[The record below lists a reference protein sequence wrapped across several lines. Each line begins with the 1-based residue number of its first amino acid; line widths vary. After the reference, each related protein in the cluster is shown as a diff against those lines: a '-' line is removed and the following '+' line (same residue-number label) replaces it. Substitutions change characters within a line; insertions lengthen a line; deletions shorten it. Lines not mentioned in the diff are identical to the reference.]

1 MKIVFLDEYSLGDMD
16 LSPIKKLGEYVGY
29 DRTKKEQVVKRCKD
43 AEVVICNKT
52 LLRAETLRALPN
64 LRFIAIAA
72 TGMNNVDLEVAA
84 ELGIG
89 VKNVAGY
96 STSSVAEATMNFA
109 LSLFKN
115 TKYFDDYF
123 KNGAYAASEDIF
135 HFGRPVRQLRGSK
148 WGVIGMGA
156 IGREVA
162 RLASAF
168 GCEVAYTS
176 TSGAVRKEDYP
187 QLSLEEL
194 LGWADVVSI
203 HCPLTPATRGLIGEK
218 ELAIMKP
225 TSIIINVAR
234 GGIIDEEAL
243 AKALSNRVIAGAG
256 LDVFSREPLPA
267 SPLYDISDKYSLVAS
282 PHTAWAADA
291 ARKVLIERIAEN
303 ISEYISSTG
312 ADA

>member
-16 LSPIKKLGEYVGY
+16 LTPIKELDEYVGY
-29 DRTKKEQVVKRCKD
+29 DRTSKEHVLERCKG

-52 LLRAETLRALPN
+52 VLRAETLRALPD

-72 TGMNNVDLEVAA
+72 TGMNNVDLDTAA

-96 STSSVAEATMNFA
+96 STSSVAEATLTFA
-109 LSLFKN
+109 LSLMKN
-115 TKYFDDYF
+115 TIYFDNYF
-123 KNGAYAASEDIF
+123 KSGAYAATEDIF

-176 TSGAVRKEDYP
+176 TSGAVRKEEYP
-187 QLSLEEL
+187 QMALNEL
-194 LGWADVVSI
+194 LGWADIISI
-203 HCPLTPATRGLIGEK
+203 HSPLTPATKGLIGEK
-218 ELAIMKP
+218 ELQLMKP

-243 AKALSNRVIAGAG
+243 AKALNNKIIAGAG
-256 LDVFSREPLPA
+256 LDVFSREPLHS
-267 SPLYDISDKYSLVAS
+267 SPLYDITDKYSLVAS
-282 PHTAWAADA
+282 PHTAWAADE
-291 ARKVLIERIAEN
+291 ARKVLIKKIAEN
-303 ISEYISSTG
+303 IKEYLDG
-312 ADA
+312 KR

>member
-1 MKIVFLDEYSLGDMD
+1 MAKIVFLDEYSLGDMD
-16 LSPIKKLGEYVGY
+16 LTPIKELGDYVGY
-29 DRTKKEQVVKRCKD
+29 DRTSKEQILERCQG

-52 LLRAETLRALPN
+52 LLKAETLRALPD
-64 LRFIAIAA
+64 LRFVAIAA
-72 TGMNNVDLEVAA
+72 TGMNNVDLDTAA

-96 STSSVAEATMNFA
+96 STSSVAEATMTFA
-109 LSLFKN
+109 LALFKN
-115 TKYFDDYF
+115 TEYFDNYF
-123 KNGAYAASEDIF
+123 KSGAYAATEDIF

-148 WGVIGMGA
+148 WGIIGMGA

-187 QLSLEEL
+187 QMPLDEL
-194 LGWADVVSI
+194 LSWADVVSI
-203 HCPLTPATRGLIGEK
+203 HCPLTPTTKGLIGER
-218 ELAIMKP
+218 ELHLMKP

-243 AKALSNRVIAGAG
+243 AKALNEKVIAGAG
-256 LDVFSREPLPA
+256 LDVFSREPLHE
-267 SPLYDISDKYSLVAS
+267 SPLYALTDNYSLVAA
-282 PHTAWAADA
+282 PHTAWAADV
-291 ARKVLIERIAEN
+291 ARKVLIQRIAEN
-303 ISEYISSTG
+303 ISEYLASK
-312 ADA
+312 

>member
-1 MKIVFLDEYSLGDMD
+1 MAKIVFLDEYSLGDMD
-16 LSPIKKLGEYVGY
+16 LSPIKELGEYIGY
-29 DRTKKEQVVKRCKD
+29 DRTSKEQVVERCKD

-72 TGMNNVDLEVAA
+72 TGMNNVDLDVAA

-96 STSSVAEATMNFA
+96 STSSVAEATLTFA

-115 TKYFDDYF
+115 TAYFDNYF
-123 KNGAYAASEDIF
+123 KCGAYAATEDIF

-176 TSGAVRKEDYP
+176 TSGAVRKEKYP
-187 QLSLEEL
+187 QMSLEEL
-194 LGWADVVSI
+194 LSWADIVSV
-203 HCPLTPATRGLIGEK
+203 HCPLTPTTKGLIGEK
-218 ELAIMKP
+218 ELQLMKP

-234 GGIIDEEAL
+234 GGIINEEAL
-243 AKALSNRVIAGAG
+243 AKALNDNTIAGAG
-256 LDVFSREPLPA
+256 LDVFSREPLHS
-267 SPLYDISDKYSLVAS
+267 SPLYDIDDKYSLVAS
-282 PHTAWAADA
+282 PHTAWAADV
-291 ARKVLIERIAEN
+291 ARKELIRRIAEN
-303 ISEYISSTG
+303 IKEYIDSK
-312 ADA
+312 

>member
-1 MKIVFLDEYSLGDMD
+1 MAKIVFLDEYSLGDMD
-16 LSPIKKLGEYVGY
+16 LTPIKSLGEYVGY
-29 DRTKKEQVVKRCKD
+29 DRTSKEQVLEHCKG

-52 LLRAETLRALPN
+52 LLRDETLRALPD

-72 TGMNNVDLEVAA
+72 TGMNNVDLDTAA

-89 VKNVAGY
+89 VKNVVGY
-96 STSSVAEATMNFA
+96 STHSVAEATMTFA

-115 TKYFDDYF
+115 TAYFDNYF
-123 KNGAYAASEDIF
+123 KSGAYAATEDIF

-162 RLASAF
+162 RLATAF

-187 QLSLEEL
+187 QMPLDEL
-194 LGWADVVSI
+194 LAWADVVSI
-203 HCPLTPATRGLIGEK
+203 HCPLTPATKGLIGEK
-218 ELAIMKP
+218 ELKSMKP

-234 GGIIDEEAL
+234 GGIIDEAAL
-243 AKALSNRVIAGAG
+243 AKALDEKVIAGAG
-256 LDVFSREPLPA
+256 LDVFSREPLHE
-267 SPLYDISDKYSLVAS
+267 SPLYDLADNYSLVAA
-282 PHTAWAADA
+282 PHTAWAADV
-291 ARKVLIERIAEN
+291 ARKELIQRIAEN
-303 ISEYISSTG
+303 ISDYLNNK
-312 ADA
+312 

>member
-1 MKIVFLDEYSLGDMD
+1 MTMKIVFLDEYSLGDMD
-16 LSPIKKLGEYVGY
+16 LSPIKELGEYVGY
-29 DRTKKEQVVKRCKD
+29 DRTSKEQVLERCKD

-52 LLRAETLRALPN
+52 LLRGETLRALPN

-72 TGMNNVDLEVAA
+72 TGMNNVDLDVAA

-96 STSSVAEATMNFA
+96 STSSVAEATLTFA

-123 KNGAYAASEDIF
+123 KNGAYAATEDIF

-162 RLASAF
+162 RLATAF

-176 TSGAVRKEDYP
+176 TSGAMRKEEYP
-187 QLSLEEL
+187 QMPLEEL
-194 LGWADVVSI
+194 LGWADIVSI
-203 HCPLTPATRGLIGEK
+203 HCPLTPATKGLIGEK
-218 ELAIMKP
+218 ELSMMKP
-225 TSIIINVAR
+225 SSVIINVAR
-234 GGIIDEEAL
+234 GGIIDETAL
-243 AKALSNRVIAGAG
+243 ANALNNKTIAGAG
-256 LDVFSREPLPA
+256 LDVFSREPLHS
-267 SPLYDISDKYSLVAS
+267 SPLYSLADNYSLVAS
-282 PHTAWAADA
+282 PHTAWAADE
-291 ARKVLIERIAEN
+291 ARKVLIEKIAEN
-303 ISEYISSTG
+303 IKEYITKS
-312 ADA
+312 

>member
-1 MKIVFLDEYSLGDMD
+1 MAKIVFLDEYSLGDMD
-16 LSPIKKLGEYVGY
+16 LSPIKELGEYIGY
-29 DRTKKEQVVKRCKD
+29 DRTSKEQVVERCKD

-72 TGMNNVDLEVAA
+72 TGMNNVDLDVAA

-96 STSSVAEATMNFA
+96 STSSVAEATLTFA

-115 TKYFDDYF
+115 TAYFDNYF
-123 KNGAYAASEDIF
+123 KCGAYAATEDIF

-176 TSGAVRKEDYP
+176 TSGAVRKEEYP
-187 QLSLEEL
+187 QMSLEEL
-194 LGWADVVSI
+194 LSWADIVSV
-203 HCPLTPATRGLIGEK
+203 HCPLTPTTKGLIGEK
-218 ELAIMKP
+218 ELQLMKP

-234 GGIIDEEAL
+234 GGIINEEAL
-243 AKALSNRVIAGAG
+243 ATALNNKVIAGAG
-256 LDVFSREPLPA
+256 LDVFSREPLHS
-267 SPLYDISDKYSLVAS
+267 SPLYDIDDKYSLVAS
-282 PHTAWAADA
+282 PHTAWAADV
-291 ARKVLIERIAEN
+291 ARKELIRRIAEN
-303 ISEYISSTG
+303 IKEYIDSK
-312 ADA
+312 

>member
-1 MKIVFLDEYSLGDMD
+1 MVKIVFLDEYSLGDMD
-16 LSPIKKLGEYVGY
+16 LTPIKELGEYIGY
-29 DRTKKEQVVKRCKD
+29 DRTSKEQVLEHCKG

-52 LLRAETLRALPN
+52 LLREETLRALPD
-64 LRFIAIAA
+64 LRFVAIAA

-96 STSSVAEATMNFA
+96 STSSVAEATINFA

-115 TKYFDDYF
+115 TAYFDNYF
-123 KNGAYAASEDIF
+123 KSGTYAATEDIF

-148 WGVIGMGA
+148 WGIIGMGA

-187 QLSLEEL
+187 QMTLEEL

-203 HCPLTPATRGLIGEK
+203 HCPLTPTTKGLIGEK
-218 ELAIMKP
+218 ELQLMKP
-225 TSIIINVAR
+225 TSIIVNVAR
-234 GGIIDEEAL
+234 GGIIDESAL
-243 AKALSNRVIAGAG
+243 AKALNEKVIAGAG
-256 LDVFSREPLPA
+256 LDVFSREPLPV
-267 SPLYDISDKYSLVAS
+267 SPLYDLTDNYSLVAA

-291 ARKVLIERIAEN
+291 ARKVLIQRIAEN
-303 ISEYISSTG
+303 IKEYLSG
-312 ADA
+312 NK

>member
-1 MKIVFLDEYSLGDMD
+1 MAKIVFLDEYSLGDMD
-16 LSPIKKLGEYVGY
+16 LTPIKELGEYVGY
-29 DRTKKEQVVKRCKD
+29 DRTSKEQVLEHCKG

-52 LLRAETLRALPN
+52 LLRADTLRALPD

-72 TGMNNVDLEVAA
+72 TGMNNVDLDVAA

-96 STSSVAEATMNFA
+96 STYSVAEATLTFA

-115 TKYFDDYF
+115 TAYFDNYF
-123 KNGAYAASEDIF
+123 KSGAYAATEDIF

-148 WGVIGMGA
+148 WGIIGMGT

-176 TSGAVRKEDYP
+176 TSGAVRKEEYP
-187 QLSLEEL
+187 QMPLEEL
-194 LGWADVVSI
+194 LGWADIVSV
-203 HCPLTPATRGLIGEK
+203 HCPLTPTTKGLIGER
-218 ELAIMKP
+218 ELSLMKP

-234 GGIIDEEAL
+234 GGIINEEAL
-243 AKALSNRVIAGAG
+243 ATALDNKVIAGAG
-256 LDVFSREPLPA
+256 LDVFSREPLHS
-267 SPLYDISDKYSLVAS
+267 SPLYDIADSYSLVAS
-282 PHTAWAADA
+282 PHTAWAADV
-291 ARKVLIERIAEN
+291 ARKELIRRIADN
-303 ISEYISSTG
+303 IKEYLEKR
-312 ADA
+312 

>member
-1 MKIVFLDEYSLGDMD
+1 MAKIVFLDEYSLGDMD
-16 LSPIKKLGEYVGY
+16 LSPIKELGEYVGY
-29 DRTKKEQVVKRCKD
+29 DRTSKEQVVERCKD

-72 TGMNNVDLEVAA
+72 TGMNNVDLDVAA

-96 STSSVAEATMNFA
+96 STSSVAEATLTFA

-115 TKYFDDYF
+115 TAYFDNYF
-123 KNGAYAASEDIF
+123 KCGAYAATEDIF

-176 TSGAVRKEDYP
+176 TSGAVRKEAFP
-187 QLSLEEL
+187 QMSLEEL
-194 LGWADVVSI
+194 LSWADIVSV
-203 HCPLTPATRGLIGEK
+203 HCPLTPTTKGLIGEK
-218 ELAIMKP
+218 ELQLMKP

-234 GGIIDEEAL
+234 GGIINEEAL
-243 AKALSNRVIAGAG
+243 SKALNDKTIAGAG
-256 LDVFSREPLPA
+256 LDVFSREPLHS
-267 SPLYDISDKYSLVAS
+267 SPLYDIDDKYSLVAS
-282 PHTAWAADA
+282 PHTAWAADV
-291 ARKVLIERIAEN
+291 ARKELIQRIAEN
-303 ISEYISSTG
+303 IKEYL
-312 ADA
+312 DKK

>member
-16 LSPIKKLGEYVGY
+16 LTPIKELGEYVGY
-29 DRTKKEQVVKRCKD
+29 DRTSKEQVLERCKG

-52 LLRAETLRALPN
+52 VLRAETLRALPD

-72 TGMNNVDLEVAA
+72 TGMNNVDLDTAA

-96 STSSVAEATMNFA
+96 STSSVAEATLTFA
-109 LSLFKN
+109 LSLMKN
-115 TKYFDDYF
+115 TIYFDNYF
-123 KNGAYAASEDIF
+123 KSGAYAATEDIF

-148 WGVIGMGA
+148 WGIIGMGA

-176 TSGAVRKEDYP
+176 TSGAVRKEEYP
-187 QLSLEEL
+187 QMSLNEL
-194 LGWADVVSI
+194 LGWADLISI
-203 HCPLTPATRGLIGEK
+203 HSPLTPATKGLIGEK
-218 ELAIMKP
+218 ELQLMKP

-243 AKALSNRVIAGAG
+243 AKALNNKIIAGAG
-256 LDVFSREPLPA
+256 LDVFSREPLHS
-267 SPLYDISDKYSLVAS
+267 SPLYDITDKYSLVAS
-282 PHTAWAADA
+282 PHTAWAADE
-291 ARKVLIERIAEN
+291 ARKVLIKRIAEN
-303 ISEYISSTG
+303 IQEYIASRN
-312 ADA
+312 

>member
-1 MKIVFLDEYSLGDMD
+1 MAKIVFLDEYSLGDMD
-16 LSPIKKLGEYVGY
+16 LSPIKELGEYVGY
-29 DRTKKEQVVKRCKD
+29 DRTSKEQVLERCKD
-43 AEVVICNKT
+43 AEVVIANKT
-52 LLRAETLRALPN
+52 LLRGETLRALPN

-72 TGMNNVDLEVAA
+72 TGMNNVDLDVAA

-96 STSSVAEATMNFA
+96 STSSVAEATLTFA

-123 KNGAYAASEDIF
+123 KNGAYAATEDIF

-162 RLASAF
+162 RLATAF

-176 TSGAVRKEDYP
+176 TSGAMRREEYP
-187 QLSLEEL
+187 QMPLEEL
-194 LGWADVVSI
+194 LDWADIVSI
-203 HCPLTPATRGLIGEK
+203 HCPLTPTTKGLIGEK
-218 ELAIMKP
+218 ELSMMKP

-234 GGIIDEEAL
+234 GGIIDETAL
-243 AKALSNRVIAGAG
+243 ANALNNKTIAGAG
-256 LDVFSREPLPA
+256 LDVFSREPLHS
-267 SPLYDISDKYSLVAS
+267 SPLYDLADNYALVAS
-282 PHTAWAADA
+282 PHTAWAADE
-291 ARKVLIERIAEN
+291 ARKVLIERIADN
-303 ISEYISSTG
+303 IKEYIAES
-312 ADA
+312 

>member
-1 MKIVFLDEYSLGDMD
+1 MAKIVFLDEYSLGGMD
-16 LSPIKKLGEYVGY
+16 LTPIKKLGEYVGY
-29 DRTKKEQVVKRCKD
+29 DRTTKEQVLERCKG
-43 AEVVICNKT
+43 AEVVIANKT
-52 LLRAETLRALPN
+52 LLKAETLCALPD

-72 TGMNNVDLEVAA
+72 TGMNNVDLDAAA

-96 STSSVAEATMNFA
+96 STSSVAEATMTFA

-115 TKYFDDYF
+115 TAYFDHYF
-123 KNGAYAASEDIF
+123 KGGAYASTEDIF

-148 WGVIGMGA
+148 WGIIGMGA

-176 TSGAVRKEDYP
+176 TSGAVRKEEYP
-187 QLSLEEL
+187 QMNLEEL

-203 HCPLTPATRGLIGEK
+203 HCPLTPTTKGLIGEK
-218 ELAIMKP
+218 ELQKMKP

-243 AKALSNRVIAGAG
+243 AKALNNKTIAGAG
-256 LDVFSREPLPA
+256 LDVFSREPLRS
-267 SPLYDISDKYSLVAS
+267 SPLYALEDSYSLVAA
-282 PHTAWAADA
+282 PHTAWASDE
-291 ARKVLIERIAEN
+291 ARKVLIQCIADN
-303 ISEYISSTG
+303 IKEYLKS
-312 ADA
+312 

>member
-1 MKIVFLDEYSLGDMD
+1 MD
-16 LSPIKKLGEYVGY
+16 LSPIKELGDYVGY
-29 DRTKKEQVVKRCKD
+29 DRTSKDQVLERCKG

-52 LLRAETLRALPN
+52 LLKDETLRALPD

-72 TGMNNVDLEVAA
+72 TGMNNVDLDTAA

-96 STSSVAEATMNFA
+96 STSSVAEATMTFA

-115 TKYFDDYF
+115 TAYFDNYF
-123 KNGAYAASEDIF
+123 KSGAYAATEDIF

-148 WGVIGMGA
+148 WGIIGMGA

-162 RLASAF
+162 RLSSAF

-176 TSGAVRKEDYP
+176 TSGAVRQEDYP
-187 QLSLEEL
+187 QMPLEEL

-203 HCPLTPATRGLIGEK
+203 HCPLTPTTKGLIGEK
-218 ELAIMKP
+218 ELHLMKP

-234 GGIIDEEAL
+234 GGIIDEAAL
-243 AKALSNRVIAGAG
+243 AKALNDKVIAGAG
-256 LDVFSREPLPA
+256 LDVFSREPLHE
-267 SPLYDISDKYSLVAS
+267 SPLYDLSDNYTLVAA
-282 PHTAWAADA
+282 PHTAWAADV
-291 ARKVLIERIAEN
+291 ARKVLIQRIAEN
-303 ISEYISSTG
+303 ISEYLATK
-312 ADA
+312 

>member
-16 LSPIKKLGEYVGY
+16 LTPIKELGEYVGY
-29 DRTKKEQVVKRCKD
+29 DRTSKEQVLERCKG

-52 LLRAETLRALPN
+52 VLRAETLRALPD

-72 TGMNNVDLEVAA
+72 TGMNNVDLDTAA

-96 STSSVAEATMNFA
+96 STSSVAEATLTFA
-109 LSLFKN
+109 LSLMKN
-115 TKYFDDYF
+115 TIYFDNYF
-123 KNGAYAASEDIF
+123 KSGAYAATEDIF

-176 TSGAVRKEDYP
+176 TSGAIRKEEYP
-187 QLSLEEL
+187 QMALNEL
-194 LGWADVVSI
+194 LGWADIISI
-203 HCPLTPATRGLIGEK
+203 HSPLTPATKGLIGEK
-218 ELAIMKP
+218 ELQLMKP

-243 AKALSNRVIAGAG
+243 AKALNNKIIAGAG
-256 LDVFSREPLPA
+256 LDVFSREPLHS
-267 SPLYDISDKYSLVAS
+267 SPLYDITDKYSLVAS
-282 PHTAWAADA
+282 PHTAWAADE
-291 ARKVLIERIAEN
+291 ARKVLIKKIAEN
-303 ISEYISSTG
+303 IKEYLDG
-312 ADA
+312 KR

>member
-1 MKIVFLDEYSLGDMD
+1 MAKIVFLDEYSLGDMD
-16 LSPIKKLGEYVGY
+16 LTPIKELGEYVGY
-29 DRTKKEQVVKRCKD
+29 DRTSKEQVVERCKD

-72 TGMNNVDLEVAA
+72 TGMNNVDLDVAA

-96 STSSVAEATMNFA
+96 STSSVAEATLTFA

-115 TKYFDDYF
+115 TAYFDNYF
-123 KNGAYAASEDIF
+123 KCGAYAATEDIF

-187 QLSLEEL
+187 QMSLEEL
-194 LGWADVVSI
+194 LSWADVVSV
-203 HCPLTPATRGLIGEK
+203 HCPLTPTTKGLIGEK
-218 ELAIMKP
+218 ELQLMKP

-234 GGIIDEEAL
+234 GGIINEEAL
-243 AKALSNRVIAGAG
+243 AKALNNKTIAGAG
-256 LDVFSREPLPA
+256 LDVFSREPLHA
-267 SPLYDISDKYSLVAS
+267 SPLYDIDDKYSLVAS
-282 PHTAWAADA
+282 PHTAWAADV
-291 ARKVLIERIAEN
+291 ARKELIRRIAEN
-303 ISEYISSTG
+303 IKEYIDSK
-312 ADA
+312 

>member
-16 LSPIKKLGEYVGY
+16 LTPIKELGDYVGY
-29 DRTKKEQVVKRCKD
+29 ERTSKEQVLERCKG

-52 LLRAETLRALPN
+52 VLRAETLRALPN

-72 TGMNNVDLEVAA
+72 TGMNNVDLETAA

-96 STSSVAEATMNFA
+96 STSSVAEATLTFA
-109 LSLFKN
+109 LSLMKN
-115 TKYFDDYF
+115 TIYFDNYF
-123 KNGAYAASEDIF
+123 KSGAYAATEDIF

-176 TSGAVRKEDYP
+176 TSGTIRKEEYP
-187 QLSLEEL
+187 QMALNEL
-194 LGWADVVSI
+194 LGWADLISI
-203 HCPLTPATRGLIGEK
+203 HSPLTPATKGLIGEK
-218 ELAIMKP
+218 ELQLMKP

-243 AKALSNRVIAGAG
+243 AKALNNKIIAGAG
-256 LDVFSREPLPA
+256 LDVFSREPLHS
-267 SPLYDISDKYSLVAS
+267 SPLYDITDKYSLVAS
-282 PHTAWAADA
+282 PHTAWAADE
-291 ARKVLIERIAEN
+291 ARKELIKRIAEN
-303 ISEYISSTG
+303 IKEYIASRN
-312 ADA
+312 

>member
-1 MKIVFLDEYSLGDMD
+1 MAKIVFLDEYSLGDMD
-16 LSPIKKLGEYVGY
+16 LTPIKSLGEYVGY
-29 DRTKKEQVVKRCKD
+29 DRTSKEQVLEHCKG

-52 LLRAETLRALPN
+52 LLRDETLRALPD

-72 TGMNNVDLEVAA
+72 TGMNNVDLDTAA

-96 STSSVAEATMNFA
+96 STHSVAEATMTFA

-115 TKYFDDYF
+115 TAYFDNYF
-123 KNGAYAASEDIF
+123 KSGAYAATEDIF

-162 RLASAF
+162 RLATAF

-187 QLSLEEL
+187 QMPLEEL
-194 LGWADVVSI
+194 LAWADVVSI
-203 HCPLTPATRGLIGEK
+203 HCPLTPATKGLIGEK
-218 ELAIMKP
+218 ELKSMKP

-234 GGIIDEEAL
+234 GGIIDETAL
-243 AKALSNRVIAGAG
+243 AKALDEKVIAGAG
-256 LDVFSREPLPA
+256 LDVFSREPLHE
-267 SPLYDISDKYSLVAS
+267 SPLYDLADNYSLVAA
-282 PHTAWAADA
+282 PHTAWAADV
-291 ARKVLIERIAEN
+291 ARKELIQRIAEN
-303 ISEYISSTG
+303 ISDYLNNK
-312 ADA
+312 

>member
-1 MKIVFLDEYSLGDMD
+1 MAKIVFLDEYSLGDMD
-16 LSPIKKLGEYVGY
+16 LTPIKELGEYVGY
-29 DRTKKEQVVKRCKD
+29 DRTTKEQVLERCKG
-43 AEVVICNKT
+43 AEVVIANKT
-52 LLRAETLRALPN
+52 LLKADTLRALPD

-72 TGMNNVDLEVAA
+72 TGMNNVDLDVAA

-109 LSLFKN
+109 LALFKN
-115 TKYFDDYF
+115 TAYFDNYF
-123 KNGAYAASEDIF
+123 KGGAYAATEDIF

-148 WGVIGMGA
+148 WGIIGLGA

-187 QLSLEEL
+187 QMELNEL

-203 HCPLTPATRGLIGEK
+203 HCPLTPTTKGLIGEK
-218 ELAIMKP
+218 ELKLMKP

-234 GGIIDEEAL
+234 GGIIDEAAL
-243 AKALSNRVIAGAG
+243 AKALDEKVIAGAG
-256 LDVFSREPLPA
+256 LDVFSREPLHS
-267 SPLYDISDKYSLVAS
+267 SPLYDIEDKYTLVGS
-282 PHTAWAADA
+282 PHTAWAADV
-291 ARKVLIERIAEN
+291 ARNVLIHRIAEN
-303 ISEYISSTG
+303 IKEHF
-312 ADA
+312 DKN

>member
-1 MKIVFLDEYSLGDMD
+1 MAKIVFLDEYSLGDMD
-16 LSPIKKLGEYVGY
+16 LTPLKELGEYVGY
-29 DRTKKEQVVKRCKD
+29 VRTNKDQVVERCQG
-43 AEVVICNKT
+43 AEVVIANKT
-52 LLRAETLRALPN
+52 QLKADTLRALPD

-72 TGMNNVDLEVAA
+72 TGMNNVDLDVAA

-96 STSSVAEATMNFA
+96 STSSVAEATINFA

-115 TKYFDDYF
+115 TAYFDNYF
-123 KNGAYAASEDIF
+123 KGGAYAASEDIF

-148 WGVIGMGA
+148 WGIIGLGA

-176 TSGAVRKEDYP
+176 TSGVVREEEYP
-187 QLSLEEL
+187 HKSLEEL

-203 HCPLTPATRGLIGEK
+203 HCPLTPTTKGLIGEK
-218 ELAIMKP
+218 ELKQMKP

-234 GGIIDEEAL
+234 GGIIDEVAL
-243 AKALSNRVIAGAG
+243 AKALNEKEIAGAG
-256 LDVFSREPLPA
+256 LDVFSREPLPE
-267 SPLYDISDKYSLVAS
+267 SPLYDIEDKYALVGA

-291 ARKVLIERIAEN
+291 ARQVLVERIAEN
-303 ISEYISSTG
+303 IKEHFNKR
-312 ADA
+312 